1 MRLTSPFQKQRLH
14 LKADDIWVG
23 RPKRLDV
30 VGNWR
35 KEADRDK
42 EAFDGSSMALLGLH
56 EWVYKET
63 SYAPRLTLIKRI
75 LKERI
80 LQDTRIN
87 EDLPHKERPSPPRNE
102 CQLYTTIKTP
112 KPSQTK
118 VHIIYPNSGTKRI
131 CLFLNEILSLK
142 KKSRNQTLIT

>member
-1 MRLTSPFQKQRLH
+1 MRPTSPFQSRRLH
-14 LKADDIWVG
+14 LKANGIWVG
-23 RPKRLDV
+23 WPEQLDV

-35 KEADRDK
+35 KEADKDK
-42 EAFDGSSMALLGLH
+42 EAFDESSMALLGLY

-75 LKERI
+75 PKKRI

-87 EDLPHKERPSPPRNE
+87 KDE

-118 VHIIYPNSGTKRI
+118 VHIIFPNSDTKRI
-131 CLFLNEILSLK
+131 CLFLNEILSLLSQKKQK
-142 KKSRNQTLIT
+142 KKVGTKP